1 MILTINRPTRVT
13 RHTVTAIDHVFT
25 NTIMDNIEI
34 KAAVV
39 KTYIADHFPIIFAT
53 KSKIDAD
60 NSEQHIFKCNISD
73 LSINKLKQKLR
84 NIDWNNIKIL
94 QNVNDAYSKFLE
106 TFLSLYKE
114 CFSKI
119 KVKLK
124 PQRQFN
130 PWIKKGI
137 RKSSK
142 KNQKLYGNFL
152 KKRTKQRETE

>member
-60 NSEQHIFKCNISD
+60 NSEQYIFKCNISD
-73 LSINKLKQKLR
+73 LSINKLKQILR

-94 QNVNDAYSKFLE
+94 QNINDAYCKFLE

-124 PQRQFN
+124 PKRQFN

-142 KNQKLYGNFL
+142 KKQKLYGNFL
-152 KKRTKQRETE
+152 KKRTKESET